1 MSITQQKILLKY
13 QLYFS

>member
-1 MSITQQKILLKY
+1 MSITQQKLLKY